1 MILSMKP
8 PYEITTSILKLITS
22 ISEKIGQV
30 NAVYLVKQSPQLRK
44 QNRIKT
50 IHSSLQIE
58 GNTLTE
64 EQITAIIENKRVLAP
79 QKDIAEVLNA
89 LKVYDKLRAFKPHS
103 EKSFL
108 EAHQILMNGL
118 VENSGSYRK
127 NSVGIVKGSKLAHLA
142 PPAENLSFL
151 MKDLFNYVKNKE
163 ELTLI
168 KACVFHYEM
177 EFIHPFL
184 DGNGRMGR
192 LWQTVI
198 LMNEYPV
205 FEFLPIETII
215 SATQENYYKALSI
228 SDKQGKSTVFIE
240 YMLEVIDK
248 ALFELLKFNNRILT
262 DNDRLDYFI
271 SLGKKEFKRN
281 DYMNVFKDISSATA
295 SRDLKKGIDLNLF
308 EKTGD
313 KNKTIYLIK

>member
-118 VENSGSYRK
+118 V
-127 NSVGIVKGSKLAHLA
+127 
-142 PPAENLSFL
+142 
-151 MKDLFNYVKNKE
+151 
-163 ELTLI
+163 
-168 KACVFHYEM
+168 
-177 EFIHPFL
+177 
-184 DGNGRMGR
+184 
-192 LWQTVI
+192 
-198 LMNEYPV
+198 
-205 FEFLPIETII
+205 
-215 SATQENYYKALSI
+215 
-228 SDKQGKSTVFIE
+228 
-240 YMLEVIDK
+240 
-248 ALFELLKFNNRILT
+248 
-262 DNDRLDYFI
+262 
-271 SLGKKEFKRN
+271 
-281 DYMNVFKDISSATA
+281 
-295 SRDLKKGIDLNLF
+295 
-308 EKTGD
+308 
-313 KNKTIYLIK
+313 